1 MGEMTKIV
9 ELLQEQRRAL
19 VEQLEAVDKAIAA
32 LHAADAVDD
41 DDAGAVDDDDAGA
54 VDDDDADAIDEPGA
68 EETPAGARHV
78 KARRTQTDT
87 HKHAIAIG
95 KRNARNARDASKGLM
110 RDIQGDDFI
119 PAINS
124 RGDQNAP
131 RLVKKKI

>member
-32 LHAADAVDD
+32 LHAADAIDD
-41 DDAGAVDDDDAGA
+41 DDA
-54 VDDDDADAIDEPGA
+54 EPTT
-68 EETPAGARHV
+68 EHV

-110 RDIQGDDFI
+110 RDIQGDDFV
-119 PAINS
+119 PAIGARS
-124 RGDQNAP
+124 GDRDAP
-131 RLVKKKI
+131 RLVKKKS

>member
-9 ELLQEQRRAL
+9 ELLREQRRAL

-41 DDAGAVDDDDAGA
+41 DDADAVDEP
-54 VDDDDADAIDEPGA
+54 IDELSA
-68 EETPAGARHV
+68 EPTPADARHV

-95 KRNARNARDASKGLM
+95 KRNARNARDSSKGLM

-131 RLVKKKI
+131 RLVKKKS

>member
-41 DDAGAVDDDDAGA
+41 DADAVD
-54 VDDDDADAIDEPGA
+54 ETGA

-131 RLVKKKI
+131 RLVKKKV

>member
-41 DDAGAVDDDDAGA
+41 DDDD
-54 VDDDDADAIDEPGA
+54 
-68 EETPAGARHV
+68 PAATQV
-78 KARRTQTDT
+78 KARRTQTDS
-87 HKHAIAIG
+87 HKHAIAVG
-95 KRNARNARDASKGLM
+95 KRNARNSRDAAKGLM
-110 RDIQGDDFI
+110 REIQGDDFI
-119 PAINS
+119 PAIGS

-131 RLVKKKI
+131 RLVKKKT

>member
-19 VEQLEAVDKAIAA
+19 VEQLKAVDKAIAA

-41 DDAGAVDDDDAGA
+41 DDAGAVDDDDA
-54 VDDDDADAIDEPGA
+54 DATDEPGDLGA

-131 RLVKKKI
+131 RLVKKKP

>member
-32 LHAADAVDD
+32 LHAADAVED
-41 DDAGAVDDDDAGA
+41 DDAGAVDDDDE
-54 VDDDDADAIDEPGA
+54 DAADEPGA

-131 RLVKKKI
+131 RLVKKKS